1 MLVRIYEMQTNM
13 KKNISMN
20 NISEKQWN
28 NVILFIILGISP
40 IIIVIVNLLD

>member
-1 MLVRIYEMQTNM
+1 MYE
-13 KKNISMN
+13 
-20 NISEKQWN
+20 EKHSCNLAWN